1 MQRQWIRKKS
11 CPDTESCK
19 NAVTF
24 IISGY
29 SVFYEGESIYLGSFP
44 FHDKGTKL

>member
-11 CPDTESCK
+11 CPDTKSCK

-24 IISGY
+24 VISGY
-29 SVFYEGESIYLGSFP
+29 SVFYEGEREDP
-44 FHDKGTKL
+44 FGQIVN